1 MTLPATPGSPTVP
14 PTSPLSPIDAEEI
27 DLSTVPGSDTRV
39 ARCLEDLD
47 VLRAEFAGETVAFV
61 PTMGAL
67 HDGHRTLFRLAREHA
82 DRVVVSI
89 FVNPLQF
96 GPGED
101 YARYPRVLDAD
112 LEACAAEGV
121 DLVFVPSV
129 HELYPP
135 GRQTVI
141 GAGQMGNVLE
151 GASRPGH
158 FDGVLTVVLKLINL
172 VRPDVA
178 LFGQKDAQQLACIRR
193 MVTDLNVTVDVVG
206 APIVRES
213 DGLALS
219 SRNRYLSPVERTSAL
234 SLSRALRAGARG
246 TTVADV
252 LLNARKVLDQGEID
266 DVTFVVDYLTLVN
279 PATFAEVAS
288 GHVGEALLL
297 VAAYVGTTR
306 LIDNVTVVLDS
317 DPEVAPDLV

>member
-1 MTLPATPGSPTVP
+1 MTLPTDSPTIP
-14 PTSPLSPIDAEEI
+14 PSSPLTPIDAEEV
-27 DLSTVPGSDTRV
+27 DHTTVGDSTTRV
-39 ARCLEDLD
+39 ARSVEELHR
-47 VLRAEFAGETVAFV
+47 LRGAYAGETVAFV

-67 HDGHRTLFRLAREHA
+67 HPGHRTLMRAAREHA

-101 YARYPRVLDAD
+101 YARYPRVLDQD
-112 LEACAAEGV
+112 LQACAAEGV

-135 GRQTVI
+135 GRQTVV
-141 GAGQMGNVLE
+141 GAGQMGTVLE

-158 FDGVLTVVLKLINL
+158 FDGVLTVVLKLFNL
-172 VRPDVA
+172 VRPEVA
-178 LFGQKDAQQLACIRR
+178 LLGQKDAQQLACIRR
-193 MVTDLNVTVDVVG
+193 MVADLNVTVEVIG
-206 APIVRES
+206 APIARES

-246 TTVADV
+246 ASVPEV
-252 LLNARKVLDQGEID
+252 LLAARKVLDQTEID
-266 DVTFVVDYLTLVN
+266 DATFVVDYLALVN
-279 PATFAEVAS
+279 PASFAEVAP
-288 GHVGEALLL
+288 GHVGEALLT
-297 VAAYVGTTR
+297 VAAYAGTTR
-306 LIDNVTVVLDS
+306 LVDNVLVALDADS
-317 DPEVAPDLV
+317 QVAPDLD